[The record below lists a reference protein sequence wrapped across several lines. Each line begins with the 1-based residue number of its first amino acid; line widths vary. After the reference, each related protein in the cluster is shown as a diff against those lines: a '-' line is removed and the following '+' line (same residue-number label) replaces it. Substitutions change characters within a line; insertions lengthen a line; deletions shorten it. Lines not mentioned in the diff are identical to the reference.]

1 MRLDYFNIIPKLLLL
16 LMLNGCIQ
24 STAFLGP
31 AVTVASTGNIY
42 QAGLSYGSNKAV
54 QHVTGD
60 SPVGNIK
67 KMLKLK
73 KDENKIVSSFKKK
86 IEKNKKIQKLLNQ

>member
-42 QAGLSYGSNKAV
+42 QAGLSYGSNKVV

-73 KDENKIVSSFKKK
+73 KDENKIVSSLKKK